1 MKRQW
6 KFFSSPFRRVYRH
19 HQWPRL
25 ASLRDRKKRRARKIR
40 KALHR
45 AAQGNAVLVA
55 KSGLNW
61 SAPAPTEML
70 FPPAPRITPTLPPA
84 IDSLE
89 LLKVARRDRRD
100 EAARRSRLSPED
112 LNRIRKNTSD

>member
-1 MKRQW
+1 MNRQW

-25 ASLRDRKKRRARKIR
+25 ASLRARKKRRAKRIG

-45 AAQGNAVLVA
+45 AAQGKALLGPMSE
-55 KSGLNW
+55 KNW
-61 SAPAPTEML
+61 SSPATETL
-70 FPPAPRITPTLPPA
+70 FPPVPQMNPTLPPA

-89 LLKVARRDRRD
+89 LLKVARRARRD
-100 EAARRSRLSPED
+100 ELARDSRLSQED
-112 LNRIRKNTSD
+112 LNRIQKNTSD